1 MIKEKKKVLLVE
13 DDQNFGSILRDF
25 LEINNFDVTL
35 ASNGVEGGEK
45 FNKGS
50 FDICLLDVMMP
61 YKDGFTLAKEIRKT
75 DVGVPII
82 FLTAKSMKDDV
93 VKGYNIGADD
103 YLTKPFDSDVLLLK
117 MKAMFQRMEQQVVNL
132 DKANHLFTIG
142 RFSFNAKLR
151 ELSLEDNPP
160 IKLSPKEGAL
170 LQLLALHLN
179 DLMPRELALKKI
191 WKDDTYFTSRSMDV
205 YIAKLRKHLKVD
217 SNIEISNIH
226 GEGFRMTVSA

>member
-1 MIKEKKKVLLVE
+1 MIREKKKVLLVE

-25 LEINNFDVTL
+25 LEINDYEVTL
-35 ASNGVEGGEK
+35 ARNGIEGGEK
-45 FNKGS
+45 FNRVS

-61 YKDGFTLAKEIRKT
+61 YKDGFSLAKEIRNK
-75 DVGVPII
+75 DDGVPII
-82 FLTAKSMKDDV
+82 FLTAKSMKEDV

-117 MKAMFQRMEQQVVNL
+117 IKAMFQRMEQQVVNL

-142 RFSFNAKLR
+142 KFSFNAKLR
-151 ELSLEDNPP
+151 ELSFENNPP
-160 IKLSPKEGAL
+160 VKLSPKEGAL
-170 LQLLALHLN
+170 LQLLALHQN

-217 SNIEISNIH
+217 TNIEICNIH

>member
-25 LEINNFDVTL
+25 LEINNYDVTL
-35 ASNGVEGGEK
+35 ARNGVEGGEK
-45 FNKGS
+45 FSKGS

-75 DVGVPII
+75 DVGVPVI

-132 DKANHLFTIG
+132 DKANHLFSIG

-151 ELSLEDNPP
+151 ELSLENNPP

-205 YIAKLRKHLKVD
+205 YIAKLRKHLKAD

>member
-25 LEINNFDVTL
+25 LEINNYDVTL
-35 ASNGVEGGEK
+35 ARNGVEGGEK
-45 FNKGS
+45 FSKGS

-75 DVGVPII
+75 DVGVPVI

-151 ELSLEDNPP
+151 ELSLENNPP

-205 YIAKLRKHLKVD
+205 YIAKLRKHLKAD

-226 GEGFRMTVSA
+226 GEGFLMTVSA

>member
-35 ASNGVEGGEK
+35 ARNGVEGGEK
-45 FNKGS
+45 FNNGS

>member
-1 MIKEKKKVLLVE
+1 
-13 DDQNFGSILRDF
+13 
-25 LEINNFDVTL
+25 
-35 ASNGVEGGEK
+35 
-45 FNKGS
+45 
-50 FDICLLDVMMP
+50 MMP

-75 DVGVPII
+75 DVGVPVI

-151 ELSLEDNPP
+151 ELSLENNPP

>member
-1 MIKEKKKVLLVE
+1 MIREKKKVLLVE

-25 LEINNFDVTL
+25 LEINDYDVTL
-35 ASNGVEGGEK
+35 ARNGVEGGEK
-45 FNKGS
+45 FNKES

-75 DVGVPII
+75 DTGVPII

-117 MKAMFQRMEQQVVNL
+117 IKAMFQRMEQQVVNL

-151 ELSLEDNPP
+151 ELSFENNPP
-160 IKLSPKEGAL
+160 VKLSPKEGAL